1 MAMVHCRG
9 CGKEIHESAQT
20 CPLCGAPQAVAGG
33 MKGVAITSY
42 DQVPW
47 FRKRLGAGLIWLI
60 FAPAYVV
67 IAFTGEIYYQQKGEL
82 KTVGVASKIIFSVLW
97 LFFVGKAIFGN

>member
-20 CPLCGAPQAVAGG
+20 CPSCGAPQVVAS
-33 MKGVAITSY
+33 KAVAITSY

-47 FRKRLGAGLIWLI
+47 FRKNWGSILLWLV
-60 FAPAYVV
+60 FAPAFIV
-67 IAFTGEIYYQQKGEL
+67 IAFTGEIYHQQKGEL
-82 KTVGVASKIIFSVLW
+82 KTMSKTSKIILTVLW
-97 LFFVGKAIFGN
+97 LFFVAKAIFGN